1 MATEII
7 LIRHGVTAWNRER
20 RFQGQIDIPLDDE
33 GRLQA
38 MQLARALGSEPLAAV
53 YSSDLSRARQTA
65 EPLARALGQNLILET
80 GLRERFYGAFEGRT
94 WDELQRDHAED
105 FSRWRAREVDF
116 ELPGSGESLRV
127 LQDRVAV
134 TLRALAERHPGEK
147 LAAVS
152 HGGVLDCA
160 YRIATGLGIGEPRQ
174 HELLNA
180 SVNRIR
186 YDGGSFQLISWAD
199 VVHLRGADDAI
210 EAD

>member
-134 TLRALAERHPGEK
+134 TLRSLAERHPGEK

-199 VVHLRGADDAI
+199 VIHLRGADDAI